1 MLVSSKPG
9 MVLATVAAI
18 VSSLSP
24 TAVNGQQKLYPI
36 KADVIGCKDK
46 GVRERLTTLRD
57 SGDTAAYH
65 RFGTAAFGTG
75 ACRELKAGDSAYLE
89 VNSAFG
95 YVCLRPYGEAVCY
108 WTFPQAIR

>member
-1 MLVSSKPG
+1 MLVSKRAQL
-9 MVLATVAAI
+9 VLAAVAVI
-18 VSSLSP
+18 VSSSIS

-57 SGDTAAYH
+57 SGDNAAYQ
-65 RFGTAAFGTG
+65 RFGTVAFATG

-95 YVCLRPYGEAVCY
+95 YVCLRPYGDVACY